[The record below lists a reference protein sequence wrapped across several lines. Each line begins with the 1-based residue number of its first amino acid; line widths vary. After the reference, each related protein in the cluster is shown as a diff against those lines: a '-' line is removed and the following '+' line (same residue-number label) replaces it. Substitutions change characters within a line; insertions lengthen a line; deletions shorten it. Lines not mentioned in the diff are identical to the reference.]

1 MITLV
6 QSHSLMDCVYDKP
19 IETGIGS
26 PDTWYSGMI
35 KPVATGVNELPQSR
49 IPSLIFLV
57 VGYHKPFLF
66 DVSGLTP
73 HAHLSATLS
82 YFEDEGRLYRGLRM
96 GNQKWWALGHMN
108 GMSVV

>member
-1 MITLV
+1 MKKSPHQLRKKKSDDKLRIDF
-6 QSHSLMDCVYDKP
+6 HEPKP

-26 PDTWYSGMI
+26 PDTWYFGMI

-73 HAHLSATLS
+73 HAHLRATLS

-96 GNQKWWALGHMN
+96 EKQKWW
-108 GMSVV
+108 S